1 MCFPEN
7 FGKFRK
13 PAFVQESTIFTY
25 LSSILDFVG
34 WWNATFH
41 KTESTANRSSY
52 KKCSIR
58 KGVPKNFEKFT
69 GKLMCLRP
77 ATLLKKRLCHRC
89 LPVNFEKLLIKLI
102 LKNICQL
109 QLLWKRF
116 HGSFPKPSEQLQ
128 RRN

>member
-1 MCFPEN
+1 MFPR
-7 FGKFRK
+7 KFWK
-13 PAFVQESTIFTY
+13 IPKTAFVQVSTIFTY
-25 LSSILDFVG
+25 LRLILDFVG

-41 KTESTANRSSY
+41 KTESTVNRSSY

-58 KGVPKNFEKFT
+58 KSVLKNFAKFT

-77 ATLLKKRLCHRC
+77 AILFKKRLWHRC

-102 LKNICQL
+102 LKNICQW
-109 QLLWKRF
+109 QLLYKRF

-128 RRN
+128 RRI